1 MASRP
6 PTCAFSTDLWV
17 DQDPLLH
24 PTLPAAS
31 NVHRC
36 AVLEWA
42 ARLLSHPHKGFYF
55 WIETVRGI
63 LKHLSIP
70 HVALA
75 SHSAGTIYP
84 HNTVLLVLS
93 IHNDPLLHF
102 WHSRVPLMQLA
113 QMLPKQSFSPWS
125 EISRFFILK
134 GAPLLLSSSV
144 AIDKLR
150 SLWPG
155 TNNAPSFSLRERQK
169 KNGVSTNTQIEI
181 EECILRVIFKESVIA
196 ANAEA
201 LICIKKRPPGAWG
214 KCEDYD
220 EFRAMS
226 WLESK
231 AMLTLK
237 SAGKER
243 KGFGDVVEFESAIV
257 QDTDHESVLSSVDAL
272 EGILCEV
279 GYSLIPKGHRP
290 KIAFIK

>member
-1 MASRP
+1 MLQYMKYTIDRIILFHHASKCGGGGGDWAGLPCWGAQNAQYKVINTVAPRP
-6 PTCAFSTDLWV
+6 EE
-17 DQDPLLH
+17 
-24 PTLPAAS
+24 PTLIPNCSQFGHGFKTPDLRVLNRSRGNNLPAQYRVTDFTFKSIWFRVICFVS
-31 NVHRC
+31 NP
-36 AVLEWA
+36 E
-42 ARLLSHPHKGFYF
+42 
-55 WIETVRGI
+55 
-63 LKHLSIP
+63 
-70 HVALA
+70 
-75 SHSAGTIYP
+75 
-84 HNTVLLVLS
+84 NTPS
-93 IHNDPLLHF
+93 SMD
-102 WHSRVPLMQLA
+102 WTKHSRVPLMQLA

-220 EFRAMS
+220 EFVSEFA
-226 WLESK
+226 
-231 AMLTLK
+231 AN
-237 SAGKER
+237 ER
-243 KGFGDVVEFESAIV
+243 
-257 QDTDHESVLSSVDAL
+257 Q
-272 EGILCEV
+272 
-279 GYSLIPKGHRP
+279 R
-290 KIAFIK
+290 IAE